1 MIIHGNSLEE
11 LKKLDAGSVDSIV
24 TDPPYGLSALSP
36 AQISEVIAHWARG
49 DLDYMPRGAGFM
61 GKSWDAFVPP
71 PALWVEALRVLKEG
85 GHALVFAG
93 SRTQDLMGLS
103 LRLAGFEMRDVI
115 QWIYG
120 SGFPKSHNVS
130 KAIDR
135 GLGVEREIVGVQKM
149 TGTARKIKGSNAHGC
164 ATAGV
169 EQNYEQTNIEITKSL
184 SGEGQR
190 WEGWGTALKPAY
202 EPCLL
207 VRKPIKGT
215 VAGNVLKQGTG
226 ALNIDGCR
234 IGEEIIKTH
243 GGGTRAIE
251 FRHAAYEGSEHRG
264 RWPSNVLFDEESA
277 PLLGETARF
286 FYCAKASKGEREAG
300 LETLAES
307 NRIEINVNKPQNI
320 KTPRKN
326 IHPTVKPI
334 DLMRYLVRLI
344 TPKGG
349 TVLDPFAGSG
359 STGCGC
365 ALEKAQFIGI
375 ERELQYVEIAR
386 ARIAHWSDSPIVYET
401 PKDEREDDYSD
412 LPLFRKET

>member
-1 MIIHGNSLEE
+1 LEDVLIIHGDSLEE

-36 AQISEVIAHWARG
+36 AQISDVIAHWARG

-61 GKSWDAFVPP
+61 NKSWDVFVPP

-130 KAIDR
+130 KAIDKS
-135 GLGVEREIVGVQKM
+135 LGVEREVVGFQKM
-149 TGTARKIKGSNAHGC
+149 TGTARKIKGSNELGHDITAS
-164 ATAGV
+164 ATDGAK
-169 EQNYEQTNIEITKSL
+169 QY
-184 SGEGQR
+184 
-190 WEGWGTALKPAY
+190 EGWGTALKPAY

-215 VAGNVLKQGTG
+215 VADNVLRHGTG
-226 ALNIDGCR
+226 ALNIGGCR
-234 IGEEIIKTH
+234 IETDEVLGRAR
-243 GGGTRAIE
+243 GGWGDLAVGATNYGGFDSLGITK
-251 FRHAAYEGSEHRG
+251 EGG
-264 RWPSNVLFDEESA
+264 RWPSNVIFDEESA

-300 LETLAES
+300 LENLPS
-307 NRIEINVNKPQNI
+307 ISVSEINVNKPQNI
-320 KTPRKN
+320 KTSRKN

-334 DLMRYLVRLI
+334 DLMRYLVRLV
-344 TPKGG
+344 TPTGG
-349 TVLDPFAGSG
+349 IVLDPFTGSG

-386 ARIAHWSDSPIVYET
+386 ARIAHWSGNSIVYET
-401 PKDEREDDYSD
+401 PKNEREDDYSD
-412 LPLFRKET
+412 LPLFGGSHE